1 VSCTVNSQGWNSYLC
16 LCRVTIK
23 RKVSNCGYQRVIA
36 AFTKDDESCHCFILR
51 LFSSSSWSVA
61 WKAECKRISM
71 SHSTAK
77 KEMISQ
83 QNEPSPTLQPV
94 QKTKVN
100 IVKDICQNI
109 LTLLLKEHLKISGT
123 WKLQEIIPCADH

>member
-1 VSCTVNSQGWNSYLC
+1 
-16 LCRVTIK
+16 
-23 RKVSNCGYQRVIA
+23 
-36 AFTKDDESCHCFILR
+36 
-51 LFSSSSWSVA
+51 
-61 WKAECKRISM
+61 M